1 MNNIANHL
9 MGVVYLQQKIE
20 YLEKAISV
28 FLEEHHLKGIYL
40 TRVWWRKEI
49 EKVKCLLKKQKLF

>member
-40 TRVWWRKEI
+40 TRVW
-49 EKVKCLLKKQKLF
+49 